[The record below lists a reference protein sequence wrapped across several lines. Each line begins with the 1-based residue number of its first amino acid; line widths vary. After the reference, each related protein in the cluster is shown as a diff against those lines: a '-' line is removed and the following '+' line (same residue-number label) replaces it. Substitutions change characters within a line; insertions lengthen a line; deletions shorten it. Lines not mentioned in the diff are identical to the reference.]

1 MPPLGL
7 HVHLCGT
14 GPTLRFVVWFE
25 GVPRAD
31 APARAKPTYIPD
43 PLDHPF
49 ALHARHP
56 GLPAWL
62 DDTWRRAAVLVTLPH
77 LPNLVPVP
85 LPGHIDGWD
94 LSDAS
99 FRGRK
104 LGTRA
109 FSVPAW
115 VVPAHLSLEPLRA
128 LLASWR
134 EHVGPG
140 FLSPHA
146 EVVTEV
152 LSWLHTR
159 LLEAPL
165 LPTLGLHPMGWA
177 ETLDRFLPASSTA
190 LQLAWAPP
198 VRLAELNALRAKLLT
213 APFLAAAPQQP
224 PGHRSKGAPA
234 TWRDDTL
241 PQRLAVF
248 FTEALHHT
256 AASSG
261 AVPRDVR
268 VDALTRALRQDALKE
283 LHAAHGNCLDA
294 HHAIHQGDAPPKT
307 HLHGRLHPAD
317 DGGWSLELGLAATAD
332 AFLPASEIVTPEG
345 LTTAAVDHDDTT
357 WMRAASVL
365 HRDWQIGASSLSL
378 LRAPELLAGRA
389 ALTPAQGASLLT
401 SVPLPGESYQYRT
414 WLESIGS
421 DARAKA
427 FTAFTAAPAATLQA
441 RLRVRWDLDP
451 TRGETLHDARFV
463 PSLDL
468 VLGDLVLDAA
478 QAEALLRESSGE
490 FVRAHGQVLRRVALE
505 AAVALL
511 RAREKVLSKLR
522 AGEGLSLAKVVD
534 LDDQWATE
542 RAAAVT
548 ESLFSE
554 RWQQLLDRLRDG
566 GGVPLLDAPKDFQGT
581 LRPYQQRGLSWMHF
595 LVTRGFGGCLADDM
609 GLGKTVQVL
618 ALLAT
623 RRAEKKSAPPDLVVC
638 PTAVVHNWAR
648 ESRRF
653 TPKLRVGVHQGAGR
667 AADGEALE
675 RLRASSDV
683 VITSY
688 PLLRRDSAL
697 FEAATWSVVIV
708 DEAQNLKNPEAQ
720 QTRAAKA
727 LTCSAKLCLTG
738 TPVENQLRDLWSVFD
753 LAIPGLLGGQTRFA
767 KSFVAPLRTDAPR
780 TLQRLSSRVGPFL
793 LRRTKRDPAIAGD
806 LPPKQEQEAWCE
818 LTPEQVTL
826 YQAMTEAT
834 LEGIVG
840 KDGVARRAH
849 ILAALTRFK
858 QICNHPESFHP
869 EHPDRLLGRSGK
881 LDRTLELVEEL
892 VAEEQRVLI
901 FTQFTEMGEVL
912 RRALRASLDLDADF
926 YHGGLSAKAREEM
939 VAAFNEPDGPP
950 VLIVSLRAGGT
961 GLNLTAAS
969 AVIHYDR
976 WWNPAVEDQATD
988 RAHRIG
994 QQRMVSVFKLAT
1006 RGTLEERVVDL
1017 LETKRALA
1025 SQALGGSDAS
1035 FITEM
1040 SDGELRAFLSL
1051 GAAAEAS

>member
-1 MPPLGL
+1 MTP
-7 HVHLCGT
+7 
-14 GPTLRFVVWFE
+14 E
-25 GVPRAD
+25 
-31 APARAKPTYIPD
+31 
-43 PLDHPF
+43 
-49 ALHARHP
+49 
-56 GLPAWL
+56 
-62 DDTWRRAAVLVTLPH
+62 
-77 LPNLVPVP
+77 
-85 LPGHIDGWD
+85 
-94 LSDAS
+94 
-99 FRGRK
+99 
-104 LGTRA
+104 
-109 FSVPAW
+109 
-115 VVPAHLSLEPLRA
+115 
-128 LLASWR
+128 
-134 EHVGPG
+134 
-140 FLSPHA
+140 
-146 EVVTEV
+146 
-152 LSWLHTR
+152 
-159 LLEAPL
+159 
-165 LPTLGLHPMGWA
+165 
-177 ETLDRFLPASSTA
+177 
-190 LQLAWAPP
+190 
-198 VRLAELNALRAKLLT
+198 
-213 APFLAAAPQQP
+213 
-224 PGHRSKGAPA
+224 
-234 TWRDDTL
+234 
-241 PQRLAVF
+241 
-248 FTEALHHT
+248 
-256 AASSG
+256 
-261 AVPRDVR
+261 
-268 VDALTRALRQDALKE
+268 
-283 LHAAHGNCLDA
+283 
-294 HHAIHQGDAPPKT
+294 
-307 HLHGRLHPAD
+307 
-317 DGGWSLELGLAATAD
+317 GLAAT
-332 AFLPASEIVTPEG
+332 
-345 LTTAAVDHDDTT
+345 AVDHDDTT
-357 WMRAASVL
+357 WIRAASVL
-365 HRDWQIGASSLSL
+365 LRDWQVVAHELSL
-378 LRAPELLAGRA
+378 LRAPELLRGRL
-389 ALTPAQGASLLT
+389 ALTAEEGARLLRRVPVQGD
-401 SVPLPGESYQYRT
+401 SYHYRT
-414 WLESIGS
+414 WLEAIGS
-421 DARAKA
+421 DARARS
-427 FTAFTAAPAATLQA
+427 FTAFTAAPTATQSA
-441 RLRVRWDLDP
+441 RVRVRWDLDP
-451 TRGETLHDARFV
+451 AHGEGLHDARFV

-478 QAEALLRESSGE
+478 QAEALLRESTGD
-490 FVRAHGQVLRRVALE
+490 FVRAHGQVLRRASLE

-548 ESLFSE
+548 ESLFTE
-554 RWQQLLDRLRDG
+554 RWQRFLDKLRDG
-566 GGVPLLDAPKDFQGT
+566 GGVPLLDAPKGFAGE
-581 LRPYQQRGLSWMHF
+581 LRPYQRRGLSWMHF
-595 LVTRGFGGCLADDM
+595 LVTRGFGACLADDM

-623 RRAEKKSAPPDLVVC
+623 RRAELKAAPPDLVVC

-648 ESRRF
+648 EAKRF

-675 RLRASSDV
+675 RLRAGSDV

-697 FEAATWSVVIV
+697 FEGANWSVVII
-708 DEAQNLKNPEAQ
+708 DEAQHLKNPEAQ

-727 LTCSAKLCLTG
+727 LPCAAKLCLTG

-780 TLQRLSSRVGPFL
+780 TLRRLSARVGPFL
-793 LRRTKRDPAIAGD
+793 LRRTKKDPAIAGD

-912 RRALRASLDLDADF
+912 RRALRASLDLEADF

-939 VAAFNEPDGPP
+939 VEAFNGPDGPP

-961 GLNLTAAS
+961 GLNLTRAT

-1017 LETKRALA
+1017 LESKRVLA
-1025 SQALGGSDAS
+1025 SQALGGADAS

-1051 GAAAEAS
+1051 GSVAEAS